1 MGHITIAVDYY
12 VQAKPDS
19 LALGRMIKTR
29 TAVQKVVILLPT
41 AQELE
46 LNISASST
54 PSIYECCRLTALI
67 FGVAV
72 IFPVPNT
79 YNILQTLVQRPTGAI
94 EVSHIES
101 TDECLGIFLYILV
114 LRGIAALDKPERP
127 WFVSQ
132 FALLQRDQRKS

>member
-1 MGHITIAVDYY
+1 MGHITIAINYY

-19 LALGRMIKTR
+19 LALGRIIKTR
-29 TAVQKVVILLPT
+29 TAVQKLVMLLPT

-72 IFPVPNT
+72 IFPGLKHIQHITNFGPAS
-79 YNILQTLVQRPTGAI
+79 QR
-94 EVSHIES
+94 
-101 TDECLGIFLYILV
+101 
-114 LRGIAALDKPERP
+114 RN
-127 WFVSQ
+127 
-132 FALLQRDQRKS
+132 